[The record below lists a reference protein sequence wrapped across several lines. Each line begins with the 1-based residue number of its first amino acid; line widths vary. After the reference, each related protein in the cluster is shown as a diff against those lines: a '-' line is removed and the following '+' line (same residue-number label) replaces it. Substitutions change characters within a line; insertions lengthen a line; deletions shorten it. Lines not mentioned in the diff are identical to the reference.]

1 MPRHGVARAAHQQRE
16 AVVEPRLDLARRQ
29 RPRPRR
35 GELER
40 QRRPVEPRA
49 HRDDRRVGLLV
60 ERQVRAAAAPP
71 ARGTAPAR
79 PPAAAATAAT
89 PSRRSARAARGWW
102 RRSPPPGTPAGSRR
116 PRRPR
121 RARARSCRGTAAAAA
136 PRAASAATPP
146 RRAPGRRARRVA
158 SATALPT
165 WLRVRERARARPT
178 TPRRASAP
186 ACSAASWPS
195 SRVLP
200 APARAGDRQQPR
212 AGHAGV
218 QVGELRLAPDERRR
232 PAREVV
238 RRRVER
244 ARRRP
249 VLEREHP
256 QRRREVPQP
265 VQRRGRAAPGRS
277 AAAAAETSV
286 CPGLAIS
293 RSRSAR
299 DTPGPAN
306 PSHAS
311 PVWIASRASGSLRR
325 AATAAASAS
334 ATAGKA
340 VTPASLAR
348 NVAKVTRLILTD
360 IGHLAARSWPGGRCS
375 CAARRGIVLSEPPT
389 PDRRSSP

>member
-40 QRRPVEPRA
+40 QRRAVEPRA

-60 ERQVRAAAAPP
+60 ERQVGLQLRGPLEEQRPRVLRRQRRRAATRLVGQPERLAAGGDD
-71 ARGTAPAR
+71 RHLRAR
-79 PPAAAATAAT
+79 PQAVGHLGGRVEHVLAVVEAQQQ
-89 PSRRSARAARGWW
+89 
-102 RRSPPPGTPAGSRR
+102 PPPRELGAQ
-116 PRRPR
+116 
-121 RARARSCRGTAAAAA
+121 RGRLA
-136 PRAASAATPP
+136 
-146 RRAPGRRARRVA
+146 ARRVDEHA
-158 SATALPT
+158 GRLRHRAADL
-165 WLRVRERARARPT
+165 LRVRERPELDPPHAVGPAAGLLS
-178 TPRRASAP
+178 RRAG
-186 ACSAASWPS
+186 PS

-200 APARAGDRQQPR
+200 LPPGPAIVSSRA

-265 VQRRGRAAPGRS
+265 VQPEVVQLRAVRRGRRGDERLPGVGDLAQPPR
-277 AAAAAETSV
+277 AGHARPGEPLARLAGVDRE
-286 CPGLAIS
+286 PGL
-293 RSRSAR
+293 
-299 DTPGPAN
+299 G
-306 PSHAS
+306 S
-311 PVWIASRASGSLRR
+311 PRR

-348 NVAKVTRLILTD
+348 NVAKVTHRILTD

-375 CAARRGIVLSEPPT
+375 SRRGAGS
-389 PDRRSSP
+389 